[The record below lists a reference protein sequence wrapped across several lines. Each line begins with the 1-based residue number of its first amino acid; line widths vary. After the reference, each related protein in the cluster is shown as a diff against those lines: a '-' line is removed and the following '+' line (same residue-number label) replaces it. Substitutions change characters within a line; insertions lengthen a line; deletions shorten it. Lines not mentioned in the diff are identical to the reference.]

1 MGPGGIKQ
9 TQPKHIGNF
18 LQPKRYSR
26 KPRYSV
32 VLHDVRD
39 KLDLSLNEYVVIDSI
54 HKLSTSNR
62 RYPYC
67 TISKDDLAKFLKLGR
82 ATVFRAIEAG
92 INKGLVER
100 TPESLLRTTEK
111 WSHNVEMFDIRA

>member
-1 MGPGGIKQ
+1 MRNDSPSERTRHVSDLIR
-9 TQPKHIGNF
+9 PR
-18 LQPKRYSR
+18 RYSK

-39 KLDLSLNEYVVIDSI
+39 RLELSLNEYVVIDSI
-54 HKLSTSNR
+54 HKLSTTNR

-67 TISKDDLAKFLKLGR
+67 TISKDDLAKFLRLGR
-82 ATVFRAIEAG
+82 ATVFRAIETG
-92 INKGLVER
+92 IQRGLIER

-111 WSHNVEMFDIRA
+111 WSHEVEMYDIRA

>member
-82 ATVFRAIEAG
+82 ATVFRAIEVG